1 MIEHTSSGRD
11 GRAASPEAKRPKPA
25 EIFWL
30 FCRISAVTI
39 GGGYVMVPVIQ
50 RSVERK
56 GWLDEGPFYELF
68 ATTQGLPGPLALN
81 VACFIGARLRG
92 PAGFAAGALGI
103 LLPPFAAIVVV
114 AAVLHRIADFPLA
127 RGFLDGAYAVVPGLV
142 AALLFNMIKKKRWS
156 KRRALAAAAG
166 AVALVASGGW
176 AVPAFF
182 AVVALARLAEGRA
195 PGASV
200 GRSRP

>member
-1 MIEHTSSGRD
+1 MIERHALGTD
-11 GRAASPEAKRPKPA
+11 DKDAAPEAKRPRPA

-30 FCRISAVTI
+30 FCRISAITI

-50 RSVERK
+50 RAVERK
-56 GWLDEGPFYELF
+56 GWLDEGSFYELF
-68 ATTQGLPGPLALN
+68 ATTQSLPGPLALN

-114 AAVLHRIADFPLA
+114 AASLQRIAEFPLA

-142 AALLFNMIKKKRWS
+142 AALSFTMIKKKRWS
-156 KRRALAAAAG
+156 RRRVVAAAVGALA
-166 AVALVASGGW
+166 LIASGAW
-176 AVPAFF
+176 AVPVFF
-182 AVVALARLAEGRA
+182 AVVALARLAEGRE
-195 PGASV
+195 PGAPA